1 MNKIL
6 VVVSFVFVS
15 FLSCTGLT
23 DRQRLANQILSD
35 TNLLKVDSMAPATP
49 PQRFYPRERLFPDMG
64 S

>member
-35 TNLLKVDSMAPATP
+35 TNLLKVDSMVLTRAAVI
-49 PQRFYPRERLFPDMG
+49 PRYGLVI
-64 S
+64 

>member
-35 TNLLKVDSMAPATP
+35 TNLLKVDSMAPAP
-49 PQRFYPRERLFPDMG
+49 PVLTQVAVIPRYGLVI
-64 S
+64 